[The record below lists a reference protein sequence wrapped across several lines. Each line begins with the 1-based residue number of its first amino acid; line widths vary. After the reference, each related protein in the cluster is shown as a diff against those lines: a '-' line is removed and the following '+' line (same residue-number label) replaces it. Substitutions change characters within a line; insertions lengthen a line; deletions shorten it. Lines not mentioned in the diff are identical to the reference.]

1 MRTARAQSHLMST
14 PNAPSQPQPSPQ
26 PASPSST
33 GQSGRVSTSFV
44 SRIRPLPLLIA
55 LVSFIGAVLCAWNI
69 AGRVG
74 IFHKET
80 PRYTYAFDTRNDTQF
95 TFADKPVTLTD
106 DRSDPNNQMLIV
118 TYGDQVLKLRATIP
132 GRAELPG
139 LLPHADW
146 MRLVRFGLITGR
158 TSEQFRN
165 DLGKSPDLP
174 ERLAIVTKIPRPGS
188 DPETW
193 GLIWIKDWTF
203 EFHEFLPEGGFKT
216 EKFHYP
222 THRRG
227 DPQKPGE
234 LTDNTWQFQ
243 AALQLMSQQARER
256 LMGKFKN
263 NAFTALSWTL
273 PLCAFLGSVSIFA
286 LAFSISPR
294 KFDDVPQ
301 A

>member
-1 MRTARAQSHLMST
+1 MST
-14 PNAPSQPQPSPQ
+14 LTDPSLPQSAPQGTS
-26 PASPSST
+26 AR
-33 GQSGRVSTSFV
+33 GERVQTSLL
-44 SRIRPLPLLIA
+44 SRIRLFPLLIA
-55 LVSFIGAVLCAWNI
+55 VVSFIGAVVCAWNI

-74 IFHKET
+74 VFHKET
-80 PRYTYAFDTRNDTQF
+80 PRLTFAFDTRNDTKF
-95 TFADKPVTLTD
+95 TFADKPVTLID

-118 TYGDQVLKLRATIP
+118 NYGDQVLKLRATIP
-132 GRAELPG
+132 GRPELPG

-165 DLGKSPDLP
+165 DLGNASDLP

-203 EFHEFLPEGGFKT
+203 EFHEFLPEGGFRT

-227 DPQKPGE
+227 DAPKPGE

-273 PLCAFLGSVSIFA
+273 PLCAFFGSVSIFA
-286 LAFSISPR
+286 LAFSVSPR
-294 KFDDVPQ
+294 KFNETSS

>member
-1 MRTARAQSHLMST
+1 
-14 PNAPSQPQPSPQ
+14 
-26 PASPSST
+26 
-33 GQSGRVSTSFV
+33 V
-44 SRIRPLPLLIA
+44 RPLPLLIA
-55 LVSFIGAVLCAWNI
+55 VVSFIGAVLCAWSI

-74 IFHKET
+74 VFHKQT
-80 PRYTYAFDTRNDTQF
+80 PRLTFAFDTRNDTSF
-95 TFADKPVTLTD
+95 TFADKPVTLVD
-106 DRSDPNNQMLIV
+106 DRTDTNNQMLIV
-118 TYGDQVLKLRATIP
+118 NYGDQVLRLRATIP
-132 GRAELPG
+132 GRPELPG

-174 ERLAIVTKIPRPGS
+174 ERLAIVTKIPRLGS

-203 EFHEFLPEGGFKT
+203 EFHEFLPEGGFRT
-216 EKFHYP
+216 EKYNYP

-227 DPQKPGE
+227 DDPKPGE

-243 AALQLMSQQARER
+243 AALQLMPQQARER

-273 PLCAFLGSVSIFA
+273 PLCAFLWSVSIFA

-294 KFDDVPQ
+294 KFNDAPQ